1 MVSRTA
7 AHLWR
12 LLAANGETGFVTS
25 GLAYSA
31 DAMSWEPVPGAP
43 AQAPTI
49 ADGAAMGSFTYASPP
64 AASGPACAAACAAD
78 AASCAAWSFTAAV
91 PPSLGSGARSNAAST
106 CALQRDVSAPTPTS
120 SSDSAGLCP
129 GLTGPLPVV
138 PPLLRPPVDPTAAN
152 YRQSYPKSLVL
163 SGGRLLFH
171 SAASQT
177 LHGQSAPNTSA
188 TQVWGLR
195 VDGFV
200 ALTTPSADAAST
212 ASAVTVGLVW
222 VGGDLLVNA
231 DCTAGGAASVR
242 ISVLDPATGEPV
254 QGFAPSDA
262 VPLLGPS
269 GDELRWVP
277 TWSSGRTLDELAG
290 VAVAFRIDLTA
301 GGRVYALRG
310 ALRAAA

>member
-1 MVSRTA
+1 
-7 AHLWR
+7 
-12 LLAANGETGFVTS
+12 
-25 GLAYSA
+25 
-31 DAMSWEPVPGAP
+31 MSWEPVPGAP

-49 ADGAAMGSFTYASPP
+49 ADGAAMGSYPYASPP

-78 AASCAAWSFTAAV
+78 AASCAAWSFTAAAS
-91 PPSLGSGARSNAAST
+91 PSSRGSGAGTSVAST

-120 SSDSAGLCP
+120 SADSTGLCP

-138 PPLLRPPVDPTAAN
+138 PPLLRPPADPTAAN

-163 SGGRLLFH
+163 SGNRLLFH

-177 LHGQSAPNTSA
+177 LHGQSAPNMSA

-200 ALTTPSADAAST
+200 AMTTPTADTAST
-212 ASAVTVGLVW
+212 AAALTVGLVW
-222 VGGDLLVNA
+222 TGGDMLVNA
-231 DCTAGGAASVR
+231 DCTAGGGASVR
-242 ISVLDPATGEPV
+242 VSVLDPATGLPV
-254 QGFAPSDA
+254 QGFAPADA
-262 VPLLGPS
+262 VPLQGPS

-277 TWSSGRTLDELAG
+277 TWTSGRTLAELAG
-290 VAVAFRIDLTA
+290 DALAFRIDLT
-301 GGRVYALRG
+301 GGARVYALRG